1 MRRLWTRAC
10 LTCAM
15 AVVIGAGVASAQR
28 AVAEIPFKFL
38 VGGKAMS
45 AGSYQIEQSAA
56 GPVVVTGK
64 GADAMVTMPVL
75 AYLGRH
81 DTDAEI
87 ELIFDKLD
95 GEMHLSEV
103 WFPRKDGVLLLGTK
117 ERHDHQVLKGA
128 KK

>member
-10 LTCAM
+10 LTCVV

-28 AVAEIPFKFL
+28 SVAEIPFTFFA
-38 VGGKAMS
+38 GGKAMP

-56 GPVVVTGK
+56 GPVIVTGR
-64 GADAMVTMPVL
+64 GADGMVTMPVL
-75 AYLGRH
+75 TYLGRH

-87 ELIFDKLD
+87 ELVFDKID
-95 GEMHLSEV
+95 GQMHLSEV
-103 WFPRKDGVLLLGTK
+103 WFPGRDGVLLLGTK